1 MNYAISATLR
11 TNTGRRAHLERDER
25 RVPAVVYGKGVP
37 AQTISVPQTAFEK
50 LLKQAGF
57 SSLVDLTIEGQ
68 SPVKVV
74 IKEFQRDHLTME
86 PMHVDFHQVRM
97 DEEMT
102 AEVPLVFIGESP
114 AVKTAGGTL
123 VKSLDAIEVACL
135 PANLPHEIT
144 VDLSSLVTFEDSI
157 NVGSL
162 KLPEGVK
169 ANTDALVTI
178 ATVARPLTEEE
189 LKKMEEGEKVDI
201 TAVKTEAEEKREAD
215 AAKKA
220 EEASIEEKK

>member
-1 MNYAISATLR
+1 MNYAITASIR
-11 TNTGRRAHLERDER
+11 TNTGRRAHLERHER
-25 RVPAVVYGKGVP
+25 RVPAVVYGPGVA

-74 IKEFQRDHLTME
+74 IKELQRDHLTME
-86 PMHVDFHQVRM
+86 PMHVDFHQIRM
-97 DEEMT
+97 DQEMT
-102 AEVPLVFIGESP
+102 AEVPLTFIGESP
-114 AVKTAGGTL
+114 MVKSAGGTL
-123 VKSLDAIEVACL
+123 VKSLDSIQVTCL

-144 VDLSSLVTFEDSI
+144 VDLSTLASFEDHI
-157 NVGSL
+157 TVGSL
-162 KLPEGVK
+162 VLPQGVTT
-169 ANTDALVTI
+169 ATDVHVTI

-189 LKKMEEGEKVDI
+189 LKKLEEGEKIDV
-201 TAVKTEAEEKREAD
+201 TAVKTEAEEKREAE

-220 EEASIEEKK
+220 AEDAIDAK